1 MKAGSAGRKASYS
14 SALGIPES
22 RSGMLRESE
31 ACRREVETEY
41 ENGIPQLSVAELK
54 RRLDAGHD
62 LLILDV
68 REPWEYEAA
77 NIGGTLIPQDDVFER
92 LGEIDPGREIAVFCR
107 TGNRSQVI
115 AELLCQCGYPSV
127 ANVAG
132 GIVAWSDEIDPAM
145 QKY

>member
-1 MKAGSAGRKASYS
+1 MG
-14 SALGIPES
+14 
-22 RSGMLRESE
+22 
-31 ACRREVETEY
+31 
-41 ENGIPQLSVAELK
+41 ELK

-77 NIGGTLIPQDDVFER
+77 NIGGILIPQDDVIDR
-92 LGEIDPGREIAVFCR
+92 LDEIDPGREIAVFCR

-115 AELLCQCGYPSV
+115 AELLSQFGFPRV